1 MANTIGGSK
10 LFIPK
15 PPAKGS
21 FPLDH
26 YGECKHLMKQ
36 YTECLRETGSKVTT
50 KCQSIAREYLECPH
64 LVPLLSACPNPD
76 VKYNQMIRDHIDCR
90 NSCRSI
96 PITIRSYDNRIYN
109 VFIDKKS
116 MTNNTV
122 SKDLLRISIERDMS
136 IQCQMQARQERR
148 YVKKFFLKIN
158 WKRLWQ
164 RYDLIIVGQQQHQN
178 RINLR
183 DNNSNEQ
190 LELYDNCCMEFISK
204 C

>member
-1 MANTIGGSK
+1 MADNKNLQIKYQT
-10 LFIPK
+10 
-15 PPAKGS
+15 
-21 FPLDH
+21 
-26 YGECKHLMKQ
+26 YGEHCRLLKQINKSIVDACKND
-36 YTECLRETGSKVTT
+36 CLL
-50 KCQSIAREYLECPH
+50 AH